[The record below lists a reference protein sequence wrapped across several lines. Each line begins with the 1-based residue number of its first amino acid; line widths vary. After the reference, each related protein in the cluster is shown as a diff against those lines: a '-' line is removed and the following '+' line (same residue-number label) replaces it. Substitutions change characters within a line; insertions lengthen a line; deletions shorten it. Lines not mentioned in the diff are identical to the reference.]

1 MLLNLVRN
9 SKVDGSGKEM
19 LYLLQSIYFFQ
30 KRKKALCSFKKS
42 IDGLGG
48 DLFLSLTICFSIRS
62 IKVNAMLNNWLM
74 TLVKNCFISFSIWRY
89 SR

>member
-30 KRKKALCSFKKS
+30 KRKKKALCSFKKS

-48 DLFLSLTICFSIRS
+48 DLFYLLQYVFP
-62 IKVNAMLNNWLM
+62 
-74 TLVKNCFISFSIWRY
+74 
-89 SR
+89 